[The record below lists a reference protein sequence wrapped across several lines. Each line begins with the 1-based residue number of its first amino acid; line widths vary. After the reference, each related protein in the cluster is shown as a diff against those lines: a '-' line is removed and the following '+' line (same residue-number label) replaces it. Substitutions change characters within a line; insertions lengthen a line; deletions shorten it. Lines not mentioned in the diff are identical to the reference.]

1 MSANQPVRLLILE
14 ESQNRAEELIVLLRN
29 AGRAT
34 RAQQIESESNLVGL
48 LKSQTW
54 DLLLG
59 SSEANGMKMVDALNS
74 IRSLEKDIP
83 VVMIASDRNPESITE
98 GLRWGAKDVALQN
111 DDERLVLIIER
122 ELENLEN
129 RRQRRRAEVEVRD
142 VDRRNQLLLASSTA
156 AIAYVHE
163 GMHIYTNQSYADLF
177 GYEDPDDF
185 AGIPIIDLVASEDQN
200 NFKTFLKSFD
210 EHDTVTGEFS
220 CVDSEGSMIPS
231 TMSLSPATYDGEA
244 CTQVIIRT
252 MVSDTSSEMED
263 RIKEISSQDL
273 LTGLYNR
280 SFFMEQLESAVD
292 EATEGGKSRVLLY
305 ISIDNFGK
313 TRNEAGI
320 SNTDLILGDLA
331 ALIRN
336 HVDDKHLIARFG
348 DDVLTVLYDDGDKDD
363 AGKLAE
369 SIRATVGEHVSE
381 VSGESYQQTVSIGLS
396 LIAENTPS
404 AEEIISRAHRAQTEL
419 SDGNGINFYQAEKIQ
434 VSVDG
439 KSLSSENIKAMVRTA
454 IENNSFRLMF
464 QPIISLHGDDDE
476 QFEVLLRLMDE
487 DGHAIMPGQFLGPAE
502 EAGLLEK
509 LDRWVILQSIKLLS
523 QHRANGSKARL
534 FINLTHKSLADETF
548 LPWMSVALKAA
559 RLTSDAIIFQ
569 IHESDPTSYI
579 KQATK
584 FAQGAA
590 ELHCKTS
597 INHFGCSLNPFN
609 LLKHLTPD
617 YVKLDGSFAQEIE
630 ESEEKKEELLDM
642 VKSLQSNGVL
652 TAISGVESP
661 TVLQTLWMAGMN
673 FIQGFYISP
682 PLENMDYD
690 FAAEDL

>member
-34 RAQQIESESNLVGL
+34 RAQQIESEANLAEL

-59 SSEANGMKMVDALNS
+59 SSEANGVKMIDAFNS
-74 IRSLEKDIP
+74 IRALEKDIP

-98 GLRWGAKDVALQN
+98 GLRWGAKDVALQD
-111 DDERLVLIIER
+111 DDERLMLIIER
-122 ELENLEN
+122 ELENLEH
-129 RRQRRRAEVEVRD
+129 RRQRRKAEVEVRD
-142 VDRRNQLLLASSTA
+142 IDRRNQLLLASSTA

-163 GMHIYTNQSYADLF
+163 GMHIYTNETYADLF

-185 AGIPIIDLVASEDQN
+185 AGIPIIDLVAPEDQTH
-200 NFKTFLKSFD
+200 FKAFLKSYND
-210 EHDTVTGEFS
+210 NDTVTGEFS
-220 CVDSEGSMIPS
+220 CVDQEGSVIPS
-231 TMSLSPATYDGEA
+231 TMSLSPATYDGES

-252 MVSDTSSEMED
+252 MATDSTSEMED

-280 SFFMEQLESAVD
+280 SYFMEQLESAVD
-292 EATEGGKSRVLLY
+292 EATGGEKARILMY
-305 ISIDNFGK
+305 ISVDSFNKIRSDV
-313 TRNEAGI
+313 GI
-320 SNTDLILGDLA
+320 SRADLILGDLA
-331 ALIRN
+331 SLIRSE
-336 HVDDKHLIARFG
+336 VDEQHLLARFG
-348 DDVLTVLYDDGDKDD
+348 DDVLTLLFEDSDKE
-363 AGKLAE
+363 AAAELAE
-369 SIRATVGEHVSE
+369 SIRATVEGHVSDI
-381 VSGESYQQTVSIGLS
+381 SGKSYQQTISIGLS
-396 LIAENTPS
+396 LISENAPS
-404 AEEIISRAHRAQTEL
+404 AEEIVSRAHRALTEL
-419 SDGNGINFYQAEKIQ
+419 EAGNGINFYEAEKIQ
-434 VSVDG
+434 VGEDG
-439 KSLSSENIKAMVRTA
+439 KSLTSENIKQMVRTA
-454 IENNSFRLMF
+454 IENNSFKLMF

-476 QFEVLLRLMDE
+476 QFEVLLRLLDE
-487 DGHAIMPGQFLGPAE
+487 EGNEIMPGQFLGPAD

-523 QHRANGSKARL
+523 QHRATGSKARL
-534 FINLTHKSLADETF
+534 FINLTHKSISDETF

-569 IHESDPTSYI
+569 IHESDATSYI

-630 ESEEKKEELLDM
+630 NSEEKKEELLDM

-661 TVLQTLWMAGMN
+661 TALQTLWMAGMN

-690 FAAEDL
+690 FASEDL